1 MTEHSTANFPDTA
14 HCELEQ
20 LALEECIKRRRFEP
34 QVTALVMPASRT
46 PLVQQLAA
54 QGVMVTAGDQASQ
67 QKDMEGRILA
77 SGLKD
82 NIRFAPYALP
92 TLPAAPE
99 AGYDMIFLRR
109 GLCHLPYAEAR
120 QTVRGL
126 LRQLRI
132 GGKLYLSILGLHSE
146 LGEGYAGAEQPVDQ
160 RYAPLAPEVDAI
172 YHINHPVC
180 LYTER
185 DLFLLLLTAGAS
197 VLRTQTTSYGNVQA
211 VAMRV

>member
-1 MTEHSTANFPDTA
+1 MTEHSTVNYPDTG

-20 LALEECIKRRRFEP
+20 LALEECMKRRRIEP
-34 QVTALVMPASRT
+34 LVSALVMPAARS
-46 PLVQQLAA
+46 PFVQQLAT
-54 QGVMVTAGDQASQ
+54 QGIMVSAGDQPGLK
-67 QKDMEGRILA
+67 KDMEGRFLA

-82 NIRFAPYALP
+82 QIQFLPY
-92 TLPAAPE
+92 TLPALPPPPE
-99 AGYDMIFLRR
+99 TGYDVIFLRR
-109 GLCHLPYAEAR
+109 GICHLPYAEAR
-120 QTVRGL
+120 QVVRGL

-172 YHINHPVC
+172 YHIGQPVC

-185 DLFLLLLTAGAS
+185 DIFLLLLTAGAS
-197 VLRTQTTSYGNVQA
+197 VLRTLTTSYGNVQA